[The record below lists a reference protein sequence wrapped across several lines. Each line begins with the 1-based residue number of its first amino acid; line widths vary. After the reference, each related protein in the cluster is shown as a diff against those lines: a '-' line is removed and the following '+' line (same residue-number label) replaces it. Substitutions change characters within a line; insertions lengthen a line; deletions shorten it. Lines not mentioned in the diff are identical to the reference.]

1 VLAPEPVRV
10 SARHAALTD
19 LARFIAACYYEPE
32 TVFVE
37 AGLFDSMSE
46 AASHVDAE
54 LEALA
59 RRLGPAFEHQPL
71 QELLV
76 DYTRLFL
83 GPVQALAQPYASVWL
98 SGQNQLM
105 QAPTLDVMALYDQAG
120 FEVDG
125 DFQELPDHVAV
136 ELEFLYLLLWR
147 ENEARATGDAAA
159 LDVIAS
165 TKRDFLDQ
173 HLGRWLGP
181 FVLAMHDGAQT
192 EFYETLAQLTER
204 FVRLSA
210 TESPQPA
217 ALATD

>member
-10 SARHAALTD
+10 SARQAAMSD
-19 LARFIAACYYEPE
+19 LARFVAGCYYEPD
-32 TVFVE
+32 TAFLE
-37 AGLFDSMSE
+37 AGLFDSMTE

-54 LEALA
+54 LESLA
-59 RRLGPAFEHQPL
+59 RRLGPAFEEQAL

-120 FEVDG
+120 FEVDAE
-125 DFQELPDHVAV
+125 FKELPDHVAV

-147 ENEARATGDAAA
+147 ENEARAAGNAGA
-159 LDVIAS
+159 LAGIAS
-165 TKRDFLDQ
+165 VKRALLDQ
-173 HLGRWLGP
+173 HLGLWLGP
-181 FVLAMHDGAQT
+181 FLLAMHEGAQT
-192 EFYETLAQLTER
+192 VFYETLAQVTER
-204 FVRLSA
+204 FARL
-210 TESPQPA
+210 A
-217 ALATD
+217 AE

>member
-10 SARHAALTD
+10 SARQAAMSD
-19 LARFIAACYYEPE
+19 LARFVAGCYYEPD
-32 TVFVE
+32 TAFLE
-37 AGLFDSMSE
+37 AGLFDSMTE

-54 LEALA
+54 LESLA
-59 RRLGPAFEHQPL
+59 RRLGPAFEEQAL

-120 FEVDG
+120 FEVDAE
-125 DFQELPDHVAV
+125 FKELPDHVAV

-147 ENEARATGDAAA
+147 ENEARAAGNAGA
-159 LDVIAS
+159 LAGIAS
-165 TKRDFLDQ
+165 VKRALLDQ
-173 HLGRWLGP
+173 HLGLWLGP
-181 FVLAMHDGAQT
+181 FLLAMHEGAQT
-192 EFYETLAQLTER
+192 AFYETLAQVTER
-204 FVRLSA
+204 FARL
-210 TESPQPA
+210 A
-217 ALATD
+217 AE

>member
-1 VLAPEPVRV
+1 MRV
-10 SARHAALTD
+10 SARQAALTD
-19 LARFIAACYYEPE
+19 LARFLAGCYYEPE

-37 AGLFDSMSE
+37 AGLFDSMVE

-54 LEALA
+54 LESLA
-59 RRLGPAFEHQPL
+59 RRLGPAFEQQPL
-71 QELLV
+71 QDLLV

-105 QAPTLDVMALYDQAG
+105 QAPTLDVIALYDAAG
-120 FEVDG
+120 FAIDAE
-125 DFQELPDHVAV
+125 FKELPDHVAV

-147 ENEARATGDAAA
+147 ENEARAAGDATALAA
-159 LDVIAS
+159 IES
-165 TKRDFLDQ
+165 TKRAFLDE

-204 FVRLSA
+204 FVRLAA
-210 TESPQPA
+210 TELPKPA

>member
-1 VLAPEPVRV
+1 VLAPEAPRV
-10 SARHAALTD
+10 SARQAASTD
-19 LARFIAACYYEPE
+19 LARFVAACYYEPE
-32 TVFVE
+32 RAFVDE
-37 AGLFDSMSE
+37 GLFESMVE

-59 RRLGPAFEHQPL
+59 RRLGPAFEQQPL

-105 QAPTLDVMALYDQAG
+105 QSPTLDVMELYAQAG
-120 FEVDG
+120 FEVDAE
-125 DFQELPDHVAV
+125 FKELPDHVAV

-147 ENEARATGDAAA
+147 ENEARVAADMQA
-159 LDVIAS
+159 LSAS
-165 TKRDFLDQ
+165 SSLKQAFLDQ

-181 FVLAMHDGAQT
+181 FLLAMNDGAQT
-192 EFYETLAQLTER
+192 AFYETLAQVTER
-204 FVRLSA
+204 FVRL
-210 TESPQPA
+210 A
-217 ALATD
+217 AE